1 MGKRVGKYLWR
12 TQPIGVCK
20 GRAADMPGA
29 KMVVEMGIGIP
40 SCGNRAQTAGRRQL
54 GENHRCQLRPGRHC
68 LDVSV
73 AVVATDDGVEYA
85 SFHRFEKFIEDAI
98 VVAHVQP
105 HFPCLTTRKCT
116 ASRRSCWTSTATNRI
131 FPGQYCACAG
141 MTEVAQVPT
150 PAIPDLIALATELF
164 RPRLSSPRG
173 PSIAAAS
180 SCLAHCVGR
189 WRTSVWRSRNPE
201 ISSSGLS
208 RANRQTR

>member
-116 ASRRSCWTSTATNRI
+116 GSRRSCWTCTATNRI
-131 FPGQYCACAG
+131 FPGQYCTCVG
-141 MTEVAQVPT
+141 MTTERGA
-150 PAIPDLIALATELF
+150 AAGRSIESLAAEIGAILLIPDALTIQCLIFPDSTAPA
-164 RPRLSSPRG
+164 
-173 PSIAAAS
+173 
-180 SCLAHCVGR
+180 
-189 WRTSVWRSRNPE
+189 
-201 ISSSGLS
+201 
-208 RANRQTR
+208 RA